1 MLRSDEEYERVTFE
15 DTDFGTT
22 AAGGWRFVDCT
33 VTHST
38 FGEKRMRKCRLTDS
52 EVRDT
57 RFVGTDIAE
66 STWLGTTLTG
76 CVLAGLQWFSAELR
90 RVTFSGCK
98 LDSVNF
104 RDCTFREVSFENCV
118 LRDVDFGSA
127 RLREVTF
134 GGSQLGADFSKCVLD
149 RVDLRGAELAITAGY
164 DALRGATISTVQLVG
179 LAPLLAGHLGITVE
193 D

>member
-1 MLRSDEEYERVTFE
+1 MLRSDEEYEQVVFA
-15 DTDFGTT
+15 DDDFGTS
-22 AAGGWRFVDCT
+22 AATGGRLIDCT
-33 VTHST
+33 VTHCS
-38 FGEKRMRKCRLTDS
+38 FGQKKMRKCRLTDCQ
-52 EVRDT
+52 VADT
-57 RFVGTDIAE
+57 RLVGTDIAE
-66 STWLGTTLTG
+66 TTWHGCALSG
-76 CVLAGLQWFSAELR
+76 CVLAGVQWFSSELR

-104 RDCTFREVSFENCV
+104 RECVLRDVGFENCL

-127 RLREVTF
+127 RLTDVKF
-134 GGSQLGADFSKCVLD
+134 GGGTLGADFTKAMLE
-149 RVDLRGAELAITAGY
+149 RVDLRGAELGITAGY